1 MMACAACKYQRRKC
15 GPDCILA
22 MYFPQ
27 ERANEEFMNV
37 QKLFGVSNILKVL
50 KKINE
55 AHSRDE
61 AVKCMIFHANA
72 RKADPVS
79 GCYGIVL
86 NLTKQ
91 IELYQAELDL
101 VMHQLNAFRTI
112 TQNVQRSVVKW
123 QEQRWSSSSFSL

>member
-1 MMACAACKYQRRKC
+1 MACAACKYQRRKC
-15 GPDCILA
+15 DPDCILA

-37 QKLFGVSNILKVL
+37 HKLFGVSNILKVL

-55 AHSRDE
+55 ADSRDE

-72 RKADPVS
+72 RKADPVR

-91 IELYQAELDL
+91 IELYQAELDI

-112 TQNVQRSVVKW
+112 TSTTTQRSVVKW
-123 QEQRWSSSSFSL
+123 QEQRSSSFSL